1 MLGDDIPFNYT
12 YQGVQYTGHFI
23 YNGTETGS
31 WSAGANIL
39 SNDIAGSA
47 ATFNSYQVVRYLFTS
62 PYSDNVTLS
71 DVDISINMTFSGGAR
86 GGFLA
91 GGMGTASTSNP
102 KTNFNLISNGRSYCA
117 SFDALSCNSQADA
130 SLANYYNLVEVNYQ
144 GKMLRSILYDDIDFS
159 IDHVYYNNLRTSVFP
174 ALGTGTY
181 SMLYVMCPYTYGNF
195 SVSTQDQT
203 TTVLPTTDI
212 NVSVYVDNSAIES
225 QLDEYLGADDTR
237 ITTYETINLGTFP
250 TFDYNNMTETV
261 NVSQVI
267 SETSDGINSIWYI
280 ISGLFGSAP
289 LLVWLV
295 PFCIFMSILSFVLW
309 RKGG

>member
-23 YNGTETGS
+23 YNGSETGS
-31 WSAGANIL
+31 WSTGANIE
-39 SNDIAGSA
+39 SNTIAGSVNV
-47 ATFNSYQVVRYLFTS
+47 FNTYQVVRYLFQS
-62 PYSDNVTLS
+62 PFSGNVTLN
-71 DVDISINMTFSGGAR
+71 DVDISINMNFAGGGR

-91 GGMGTASTSNP
+91 GGMGTANISDP
-102 KTNFNLISNGRSYCA
+102 KTTFNLISNGRSYCA
-117 SFDALSCNSQADA
+117 SFDALSCNSQADS
-130 SLANYYNLVEVNYQ
+130 SLADYYNLVQVNYYSKQ
-144 GKMLRSILYDDIDFS
+144 MRSILYDDINFS
-159 IDHVYYNNLRTSVFP
+159 VNHVYFNNLRTSSF
-174 ALGTGTY
+174 GTLSGTY

-203 TTVLPTTDI
+203 TTVPPTTDI

-225 QLDEYLGADDTR
+225 QLDQYLGADDTR

-250 TFDYNNMTETV
+250 TFDYNNATETV

-267 SETSDGINSIWYI
+267 SQTSDGINSIWYI

-289 LLVWLV
+289 VLVWLV